1 MGKGKKRKQHQPQPQ
16 QTITTARLTT
26 MIKWMLFI
34 NHLALCWFFNGRA
47 DMSLLAAN
55 MLGGLALCGIYWMRF
70 KKEMFTDED
79 VERGMRYVLSYI
91 LMTMTAFFYTLAMYR
106 SGELT
111 DTMYLIITGASF
123 FVWFVCIA
131 LHKGLSK
138 KVNNIYYKFSLRY
151 R

>member
-1 MGKGKKRKQHQPQPQ
+1 MGKRKKRKQHESQPQR
-16 QTITTARLTT
+16 TITTARLTT
-26 MIKWMLFI
+26 MMKWMLFI

-47 DMSLLAAN
+47 DTSLLAAN
-55 MLGGLALCGIYWMRF
+55 MLGGVALCGIYWIRF
-70 KKEMFTDED
+70 KKDMFTDVE

-123 FVWFVCIA
+123 FVWFCLYSATQGLIK
-131 LHKGLSK
+131 KGE
-138 KVNNIYYKFSLRY
+138 
-151 R
+151 

>member
-1 MGKGKKRKQHQPQPQ
+1 MGKGKKKKQYQSQPQ

-55 MLGGLALCGIYWMRF
+55 MLGGVVLCGIYWMRF
-70 KKEMFTDED
+70 KKEMFTDTE

-111 DTMYLIITGASF
+111 ETMYLIITGASF
-123 FVWFVCIA
+123 FVWLCLYSASQGFI
-131 LHKGLSK
+131 K
-138 KVNNIYYKFSLRY
+138 KSE
-151 R
+151 

>member
-1 MGKGKKRKQHQPQPQ
+1 MGKGKKKKQYQSQSQ

-55 MLGGLALCGIYWMRF
+55 MLGGVVLCGIYWMRF
-70 KKEMFTDED
+70 KKEMFTDTE

-111 DTMYLIITGASF
+111 ETMYLIITGASF
-123 FVWFVCIA
+123 FVWFCLYSASQRFI
-131 LHKGLSK
+131 K
-138 KVNNIYYKFSLRY
+138 KSE
-151 R
+151 

>member
-1 MGKGKKRKQHQPQPQ
+1 MGKGKKKKQHQSQSQ
-16 QTITTARLTT
+16 QTSTTARLTT

-55 MLGGLALCGIYWMRF
+55 MLGGLVLCGIYWMRF
-70 KKEMFTDED
+70 KKEMFTDAE

-123 FVWFVCIA
+123 FVWFCLYSA
-131 LHKGLSK
+131 TQGLIK
-138 KVNNIYYKFSLRY
+138 KSE
-151 R
+151 

>member
-123 FVWFVCIA
+123 FVWFCLYSA
-131 LHKGLSK
+131 TQGLIK
-138 KVNNIYYKFSLRY
+138 KSE
-151 R
+151 

>member
-123 FVWFVCIA
+123 FVWFCLYSATQGLIK
-131 LHKGLSK
+131 KGE
-138 KVNNIYYKFSLRY
+138 
-151 R
+151 

>member
-1 MGKGKKRKQHQPQPQ
+1 MGKGKKKKQHQSQPQ

-55 MLGGLALCGIYWMRF
+55 ILGGLVLCGIYWMRF
-70 KKEMFTDED
+70 KKEMFTDAE

-123 FVWFVCIA
+123 FVWFCLYSA
-131 LHKGLSK
+131 TQGLIK
-138 KVNNIYYKFSLRY
+138 KSE
-151 R
+151 

>member
-111 DTMYLIITGASF
+111 DTMYLITGASF
-123 FVWFVCIA
+123 FVWFCLYSATQGFI
-131 LHKGLSK
+131 K
-138 KVNNIYYKFSLRY
+138 KSE
-151 R
+151 

>member
-1 MGKGKKRKQHQPQPQ
+1 MGKGKKKKQHQSQPQ

-55 MLGGLALCGIYWMRF
+55 MLGGLVLCGIYWMRF
-70 KKEMFTDED
+70 KKEMFTDAE

-111 DTMYLIITGASF
+111 DTMYLIITEIGRAH
-123 FVWFVCIA
+123 V
-131 LHKGLSK
+131 
-138 KVNNIYYKFSLRY
+138 
-151 R
+151 

>member
-1 MGKGKKRKQHQPQPQ
+1 MGKGKKRKQHQLQPQ

-79 VERGMRYVLSYI
+79 VERGMRYVSDY
-91 LMTMTAFFYTLAMYR
+91 YR
-106 SGELT
+106 S
-111 DTMYLIITGASF
+111 
-123 FVWFVCIA
+123 
-131 LHKGLSK
+131 
-138 KVNNIYYKFSLRY
+138 
-151 R
+151 

>member
-1 MGKGKKRKQHQPQPQ
+1 MRKRKKRKQHESQPQPR
-16 QTITTARLTT
+16 ITTARLTT
-26 MIKWMLFI
+26 MMKWMLFI

-47 DMSLLAAN
+47 DTSLLAAN
-55 MLGGLALCGIYWMRF
+55 MLGGVALCGIYWIRF
-70 KKEMFTDED
+70 KKDMFTDAE

-123 FVWFVCIA
+123 FVWFCLYSATQGLIK
-131 LHKGLSK
+131 KGE
-138 KVNNIYYKFSLRY
+138 
-151 R
+151 

>member
-1 MGKGKKRKQHQPQPQ
+1 MGKGKKKKQYQSQSQ

-55 MLGGLALCGIYWMRF
+55 MLGGVVLCGIYWMRF
-70 KKEMFTDED
+70 KKEMFTDAE

-123 FVWFVCIA
+123 FVWFCLYSA
-131 LHKGLSK
+131 TQGLIK
-138 KVNNIYYKFSLRY
+138 KSE
-151 R
+151 

>member
-1 MGKGKKRKQHQPQPQ
+1 MGKGKKKKEHQSQPQ

-26 MIKWMLFI
+26 IIKWMLFI

-55 MLGGLALCGIYWMRF
+55 MLGGLVLCGIYWMRF
-70 KKEMFTDED
+70 KKEMFTDAE

-123 FVWFVCIA
+123 FVWFCLYSA
-131 LHKGLSK
+131 TQGLIK
-138 KVNNIYYKFSLRY
+138 KSE
-151 R
+151 

>member
-1 MGKGKKRKQHQPQPQ
+1 MGKGKKRKQHQSQPE

-26 MIKWMLFI
+26 MMKWMLFI

-47 DMSLLAAN
+47 DTSLLAAN
-55 MLGGLALCGIYWMRF
+55 MLGGVALCGIYWIRF
-70 KKEMFTDED
+70 KKDMFTDAE

-123 FVWFVCIA
+123 FVWFCLYSA
-131 LHKGLSK
+131 TQGLIK
-138 KVNNIYYKFSLRY
+138 KRE
-151 R
+151 

>member
-1 MGKGKKRKQHQPQPQ
+1 MGKGKKRKQHQSQPQP
-16 QTITTARLTT
+16 TITTARLTT

-55 MLGGLALCGIYWMRF
+55 MLGGLVLCGIYWMRF

-91 LMTMTAFFYTLAMYR
+91 LMTM
-106 SGELT
+106 
-111 DTMYLIITGASF
+111 MYLIITGASF
-123 FVWFVCIA
+123 FVWFCLYSATQGFI
-131 LHKGLSK
+131 K
-138 KVNNIYYKFSLRY
+138 KSE
-151 R
+151 

>member
-1 MGKGKKRKQHQPQPQ
+1 MGKGKKKKQHQSQPQ

-55 MLGGLALCGIYWMRF
+55 MLGGLVLCGIYWMRF
-70 KKEMFTDED
+70 KKEMFTDAE

-91 LMTMTAFFYTLAMYR
+91 LMTMTAFFYTFAMYR

-123 FVWFVCIA
+123 FVWFCLYSA
-131 LHKGLSK
+131 TQGLIK
-138 KVNNIYYKFSLRY
+138 KSE
-151 R
+151 

>member
-123 FVWFVCIA
+123 FVWFC
-131 LHKGLSK
+131 L
-138 KVNNIYYKFSLRY
+138 
-151 R
+151 

>member
-1 MGKGKKRKQHQPQPQ
+1 MGKGKKKKQYQSQSQ

-26 MIKWMLFI
+26 MIKCMLFI

-55 MLGGLALCGIYWMRF
+55 MLGGVVLCGIYWMRF
-70 KKEMFTDED
+70 KKEMFTDTE

-111 DTMYLIITGASF
+111 ETMYLIITGASF
-123 FVWFVCIA
+123 FVWFCLYSASQGFI
-131 LHKGLSK
+131 K
-138 KVNNIYYKFSLRY
+138 KSE
-151 R
+151 

>member
-1 MGKGKKRKQHQPQPQ
+1 MGKGKKKKQHQSQSQ

-55 MLGGLALCGIYWMRF
+55 MLGGLVLCGIYWMRF
-70 KKEMFTDED
+70 KKEMFTDAE

-123 FVWFVCIA
+123 FVWFCLYSA
-131 LHKGLSK
+131 TQGLIK
-138 KVNNIYYKFSLRY
+138 KSE
-151 R
+151 

>member
-1 MGKGKKRKQHQPQPQ
+1 MGKRKKRKQHESQPQP
-16 QTITTARLTT
+16 TIMTARLTT
-26 MIKWMLFI
+26 MMKWMLFI

-47 DMSLLAAN
+47 DTSLLAAN
-55 MLGGLALCGIYWMRF
+55 MLGGVALCGIYWIRF
-70 KKEMFTDED
+70 KKDMFTDAE

-123 FVWFVCIA
+123 FVWFCLYSA
-131 LHKGLSK
+131 TQGLIK
-138 KVNNIYYKFSLRY
+138 KSE
-151 R
+151 

>member
-1 MGKGKKRKQHQPQPQ
+1 MGKRKKRRQHQPRQ
-16 QTITTARLTT
+16 QTITTARLTSI
-26 MIKWMLFI
+26 IKWMLFI

-55 MLGGLALCGIYWMRF
+55 MLGGLVLCGIYWMRF
-70 KKEMFTDED
+70 RKEMFTDKD

-123 FVWFVCIA
+123 FVWFCLYSA
-131 LHKGLSK
+131 TQGLIK
-138 KVNNIYYKFSLRY
+138 KTE
-151 R
+151 

>member
-70 KKEMFTDED
+70 KKEMFTDD
-79 VERGMRYVLSYI
+79 VLSYI

-123 FVWFVCIA
+123 FVWFCLYSATQGFI
-131 LHKGLSK
+131 K
-138 KVNNIYYKFSLRY
+138 KSE
-151 R
+151 

>member
-1 MGKGKKRKQHQPQPQ
+1 MGKGKKKKQHQSQSQ

-55 MLGGLALCGIYWMRF
+55 MLGGLVLCGIYWMRF
-70 KKEMFTDED
+70 KKEMFTDAE

-111 DTMYLIITGASF
+111 DTMCLIITGASF
-123 FVWFVCIA
+123 FVWFCLYSA
-131 LHKGLSK
+131 TQGLIK
-138 KVNNIYYKFSLRY
+138 KSE
-151 R
+151 

>member
-1 MGKGKKRKQHQPQPQ
+1 MGKGKKRKQHQPQLQ

-47 DMSLLAAN
+47 DMGLLAAN

-91 LMTMTAFFYTLAMYR
+91 LMTMTAFFYALAMYR

-123 FVWFVCIA
+123 FVWFCLYSA
-131 LHKGLSK
+131 TQGLIK
-138 KVNNIYYKFSLRY
+138 KSE
-151 R
+151 